1 MSKSKVICSWCK
13 SPNTERKSSGEFS
26 KYEEYICQDCK
37 KSSWQQIY
45 NVNLP
50 LFLPEK
56 REFFMLDPDSFPFL
70 GR

>member
-1 MSKSKVICSWCK
+1 MSKVICSWCK
-13 SPNTERKSSGEFS
+13 SPNTEKKPSSEFS

-37 KSSWQQIY
+37 KSSWQQTDY
-45 NVNLP
+45 NVNKLP
-50 LFLPEK
+50 PLPEK